1 MRFKSLFPLLTWLKN
16 YQTANL
22 KADGIAGVTV
32 AILLIPQGM
41 AYAMLAGMPPIYGL
55 YAGLVPLFV
64 YALFASSYHL
74 AIGPVAIISLL
85 IFSGVSQIE
94 PTGTPAYIVIVLSVS
109 FLVGVFQMLLSFL
122 KMGFLVNFLSRPVIV
137 GFTSA
142 AAIIIAIN
150 QLKYI
155 LGISIPRFDYTYE
168 ILLYAFQNMGQS
180 KMISIVISLGTLS
193 FLYFLHR
200 INNKIPAALLSIF
213 VGVCCCK
220 IFNLEQYGIKI
231 VGEIPQG
238 LPTFQLPVINLELIE
253 TLIPLVFSITIIGIV
268 QSLSIAKLIES
279 KQETYTVKPNQ
290 ELFALGISKMV
301 GSFFHALPSF
311 GSFGR
316 SIVNYESGALTP
328 MSSIVTSITI
338 ALSLLLLTPL
348 FYYIPLAV
356 LAGIILFAIRNLF
369 AFKEAMYLWGAQKS
383 DFLMMLATFMVTIT
397 VGIEQGILTGV
408 VLSILT
414 VLYRSSN
421 PHIAILG
428 NIPNTQVYRNVNR
441 FDSLEVSPEI
451 LIIRFDD
458 QLYFANASFFKDFV
472 VDLINKRKNETKL
485 FILDASS
492 IHRIDSTGL
501 QVLKEV
507 DTLLYKQHIKFYL
520 SGVIGPV
527 RDRLYKFGVMQ
538 ETGQKDYFL
547 SIHDAVQHFKQ
558 SQENNKA
565 VWDRSAV
572 QTNVAENGK

>member
-1 MRFKSLFPLLTWLKN
+1 MRFKSLLPFLNWLEN
-16 YQTANL
+16 YQVKNL
-22 KADGIAGVTV
+22 KADGLAGLTV

-41 AYAMLAGMPPIYGL
+41 AYALLAGMPPIYGL

-74 AIGPVAIISLL
+74 SIGPVAIISLL

-94 PTGTPAYIVIVLSVS
+94 PIGSPEYIVIVLTVS
-109 FLVGVFQMLLSFL
+109 FLVGLLQMLLSFL

-142 AAIIIAIN
+142 AAIIISIN

-155 LGISIPRFDYTYE
+155 LGLNIPRFDYTYE
-168 ILLYAFQNMGQS
+168 IVLYALQNIGQA
-180 KMISIVISLGTLS
+180 KLISIAISLGTLG
-193 FLYFLHR
+193 FIYLLYQ
-200 INNKIPAALLSIF
+200 INKKFPAALICVF
-213 VGVCCCK
+213 VGVCCSK
-220 IFNLEQYGIKI
+220 IFNLEMRGIKI

-238 LPTFQLPVINLELIE
+238 LPPFQLPVINFELIE
-253 TLIPLVFSITIIGIV
+253 SLVPLVFSITLIGIV

-279 KQETYTVKPNQ
+279 QQQTYSVKPNQ

-316 SIVNYESGALTP
+316 TIVNYESGALTP
-328 MSSIVTSITI
+328 MSSIVTAITI
-338 ALSLLLLTPL
+338 AFSLLLLTPL

-356 LAGIILFAIRNLF
+356 LAGIILFAVRNLF
-369 AFKEAMYLWGAQKS
+369 AFKEAVYLWGAQKS
-383 DFLMMLATFMVTIT
+383 DFFMMLVTFLVTLI
-397 VGIEQGILTGV
+397 VGIEEGVLTGV

-414 VLYRSSN
+414 VLYRSSS

-428 NIPNTQVYRNVNR
+428 NIPNTEVYRNVNR
-441 FDSLEVSPEI
+441 FDNADVSPEI
-451 LIIRFDD
+451 LIVRFDD
-458 QLYFANASFFKDFV
+458 QLYFANASYFKDFV
-472 VDLINKRKNETKL
+472 FETINERKHQTRL

-507 DTLLYKQHIKFYL
+507 DSFLDNNNIQFYL

-527 RDRLYKFGVMQ
+527 RDRLYKFGVMR
-538 ETGQKDYFL
+538 ETGQKSYFL
-547 SIHDAVQHFKQ
+547 RIHDAVQHFKQ
-558 SQENNKA
+558 CQNNHTA
-565 VWDRSAV
+565 DWDISAV
-572 QTNVAENGK
+572 QTNVVGR